1 MKRIL
6 FHTNQIDVR
15 GTCNALFYYALYNQT
30 ILNNKSYIIT
40 QNQNQY
46 KSDEIAVAHFK
57 KNFDILYYN
66 DLKSLESY
74 IDSLG
79 IDIVYYISYGKRSDT
94 ILSTKVKNVIHCVF
108 DMSEPFG
115 DVYAGV
121 SKALA
126 SKFNKTLYVPHMIGL
141 FPLFENNNLRD
152 FYNIPT
158 DATVFGRHGGTDTFN
173 IPFCMD
179 TIVNIVTKFDK
190 IFFLLVNTHPFYSHK
205 QIIHIEK
212 IVEDYDKRQFIN
224 TCDAHIECGTLG
236 HSFGISIGEFSV
248 FNKPCICF
256 DDGTL
261 WNRSHIDIL
270 KDKGLYYKD
279 SESFYNTI
287 TTFDKNIWA
296 LKDNNA
302 YREYNP
308 HDVMQ
313 TFKKVF
319 ID

>member
-1 MKRIL
+1 MNIL

-15 GTCNALFYYALYNQT
+15 GTCNALFYYALYNQI

-40 QNQNQY
+40 LNQNQH
-46 KSDEIAVAHFK
+46 KSDEIALAHFQ
-57 KNFDILYYN
+57 KNFVILYYN
-66 DLKSLESY
+66 DLESLESC
-74 IDSLG
+74 IDNLG

-94 ILSTKVKNVIHCVF
+94 IMSSKVKNVIHCVF

-126 SKFNKTLYVPHMIGL
+126 AKFNKTLYVPHIIGL
-141 FPLFENNNLRD
+141 YPSNESNNLRD
-152 FYNIPT
+152 LYKIPT
-158 DATVFGRHGGTDTFN
+158 DAIVFGRHGGTDTFN

-179 TIVNIVTKFDK
+179 TIVNIVTNFDK
-190 IFFLLVNTHPFYSHK
+190 IFFVLVNTHPFYSHK
-205 QIIHIEK
+205 QIIHIDK
-212 IVEDYDKRQFIN
+212 IIEDDDKRRFIN

-248 FNKPCICF
+248 FNKPSICF

-279 SESFYNTI
+279 SASFYNI
-287 TTFDKNIWA
+287 LTTFDKNVYA

-308 HDVMQ
+308 TDVMQ
-313 TFKKVF
+313 TFKEVF